1 MTIEIIPHAFSVC
14 KTSTLPRIDPDLP
27 FCFTAKTDGECS
39 LVCPTSCVPAGT
51 LAREDGWRAFRVRGP
66 LDFSLIGILADIAG
80 LLAKHRI
87 SIFAVSTY
95 DTDYILTREAHFDR
109 ALALLA
115 QAGWT
120 VA

>member
-1 MTIEIIPHAFSVC
+1 MTVEPIAHAFSVC
-14 KTSTLPRIDPDLP
+14 KTRTLLRLDPDIP

-39 LVCPTSCVPAGT
+39 LVCPTPYVPAG
-51 LAREDGWRAFRVRGP
+51 V
-66 LDFSLIGILADIAG
+66 LADIAG
-80 LLAKHRI
+80 LLAEHRI
-87 SIFAVSTY
+87 SVFAVSTY
-95 DTDYILTREAHFDR
+95 DTDYILTKETRFDR

>member
-1 MTIEIIPHAFSVC
+1 MTVEPIAHAFSVC
-14 KTSTLPRIDPDLP
+14 KTRTLPQLDPDIP

-39 LVCPTSCVPAGT
+39 LVCPTPYVPAGV
-51 LAREDGWRAFRVRGP
+51 LAREDGWRAFRIRGP
-66 LDFSLIGILADIAG
+66 LDFSLVGVLADIAG
-80 LLAKHRI
+80 LLAEHRI
-87 SIFAVSTY
+87 SVFAVSTY
-95 DTDYILTREAHFDR
+95 DTDYILTKEAHFDR